1 MIHLAEATKEYGG
14 GWGLPGRR
22 VLALDRFSLD
32 VPAGTALGIVG
43 PNGAGK
49 STLIRLLLGYLHP
62 SAGEITIGGI
72 APRSYAERHGVGYV
86 PERVAIPPR
95 WTARHALRAFAAL
108 GEVENGEM
116 RIERELERWGLEEAA
131 DRRVGA
137 LSKGM
142 LQRLALAQALLGERV
157 LLILDEPTDG
167 LDPEWIV
174 RTREI
179 LRKWKG
185 DNPERVLLFA
195 SHNLHEVERIADRV
209 AVLEGG
215 RLRETLE
222 MRAPSL
228 TLPAYRLEIEGNS
241 ERIGRLLRGVFPD
254 ADADPA
260 DPRLFRVRAPDLPE
274 LNRRIAGLIEQGV
287 VVRALMPEHPSLEE
301 RFRRSAA
308 VESLQ

>member
-1 MIHLAEATKEYGG
+1 MIQLREASKEYGG

-22 VLALDRFSLD
+22 VLALDRLSLD

-49 STLIRLLLGYLHP
+49 STLIRLLLGYLRP
-62 SAGEITIGGI
+62 TAGEVTIAGM

-95 WTARHALRAFAAL
+95 WTARNALRAFAAL
-108 GEVENGEM
+108 GEVESWAV
-116 RIERELERWGLEEAA
+116 RIERELGRWGLQETA

-142 LQRLALAQALLGERV
+142 LQRLALAQALLGERA

-179 LRKWKG
+179 LREWQSE
-185 DNPERVLLFA
+185 NSERVLLFA

-209 AVLEGG
+209 AVLAGG
-215 RLRETLE
+215 RLQETIE
-222 MRAPSL
+222 MRTPSA
-228 TLPAYRLEIEGNS
+228 TLPVYRLEIEGDP
-241 ERIGRLLRGVFPD
+241 ERTRSLLRRVFPD
-254 ADADPA
+254 ATPDSADPQ
-260 DPRLFRVRAPDLPE
+260 LFRVHAPDLPE

-287 VVRALMPEHPSLEE
+287 IVRALMPERPSLEE

-308 VESLQ
+308 MESLQ